1 MRGTLALKELNKVD
15 CFSYRSSHQR
25 CPVKNVVVL
34 ESLFNKVAG
43 LQACSFIKKRL
54 QQRCFPVKLA
64 KFLRTPI
71 LKNICER
78 PLLFL
83 FSSKIVREFVVHKE
97 FVVRSCSV
105 KMLLL
110 KISHRKTP
118 PPVPE
123 RLFK

>member
-25 CPVKNVVVL
+25 CPVKNVVL

-64 KFLRTPI
+64 KFLRTTI

-97 FVVRSCSV
+97 VVVRSCSV